1 MRSPS
6 RAGVTAS
13 LVLVIGLLCVGGA
26 TSVAQPGDST
36 STPVITTL
44 VERPEAQ
51 GVTPFTDDPAIVDS
65 RAQGIEAWSRLPDDR
80 VITVQ
85 FTAGAPECYGVHAEV
100 QETADIVAV
109 KLRSGVLPEA
119 VGRACTMIAVFGTL
133 TLELD
138 SPVGNR
144 AVVSIT

>member
-1 MRSPS
+1 MRSPR
-6 RAGVTAS
+6 RAGVTVS
-13 LVLVIGLLCVGGA
+13 LVLAMGLLWAGGG

-36 STPVITTL
+36 PAPVITTL
-44 VERPEAQ
+44 AERPEAQ
-51 GVTPFTDDPAIVDS
+51 GVTPFTDNPAIVDS
-65 RAQGIEAWSRLPDDR
+65 RAQAIESWSRLPDDR
-80 VITVQ
+80 VITVH
-85 FTAGAPECYGVHAEV
+85 FTTGTPACYGVYADV
-100 QETADIVAV
+100 QETPDIVAV

-133 TLELD
+133 MLKLD